1 MSDTPGEV
9 TDLDQDGSEDGTATT
24 LPAPTQASEPSESD
38 YDAIEAAV
46 METARGRWFL
56 KEYAKRNR
64 NTDTQRVLSAIE
76 RLEERL
82 GEQPAASADE
92 TSMALLSHNVLDL
105 AEAITRVKL
114 EVQELGGQGEQPD
127 HFGTATVELEAIVE
141 QTEKATSEIL
151 EAAEKIQEVVWVL
164 REEGA
169 SETQCDIIESKI
181 IDVYTAC
188 SFQDLTGQRSNKV
201 VQLVSYVERRV
212 GAMMEV
218 LGIKDDAGSQ
228 PAAGN
233 AGLNSSGSTT
243 DDDASG
249 GPQLAAHQENDSRP
263 DAHLLNGPAPEGD
276 GIEQDD
282 VDAMF
287 GDSNTASFEA
297 EPEIGDEAGGDLE
310 AEMADFD
317 AIQVDEETEDKDE
330 GSAAVAGEPEAA
342 DESVDETEPEDFD
355 QIESSAD
362 DDSDENDVEAP
373 PEIASDPDGTV
384 ASASDK
390 DDDETPDGAADDQN
404 ADQKALSEERAS
416 NAETDGKD
424 TESSII
430 TDDMVVELHDA
441 EILNQAADETLIEA
455 ALDQSEAAPDIFD
468 VDALEFAGSDMLEA
482 GDSARDLEAIQEYAS
497 VRGSGTVLVDMPDD
511 FDVDSAATDMF
522 IETPSEEQNA
532 EDSAEPADKAAAEDE
547 SPLGQDIFDA
557 ESIDVGDEDDE
568 VSIEADVET
577 EDNLAPELVAESEE
591 ELDSALVEA
600 ESLEAET
607 LDAEDLGSEPGTDN
621 DPVDEEPVPYTNE
634 ERIALFS

>member
-24 LPAPTQASEPSESD
+24 LPAPAQASEPSESD

-233 AGLNSSGSTT
+233 AGLNSSGSTA
-243 DDDASG
+243 DDDASS

-287 GDSNTASFEA
+287 GDSNTASFDA
-297 EPEIGDEAGGDLE
+297 EREVGDEAGGDLE

-330 GSAAVAGEPEAA
+330 GSAAVAGEPEAG
-342 DESVDETEPEDFD
+342 
-355 QIESSAD
+355 
-362 DDSDENDVEAP
+362 DENGVEAP
-373 PEIASDPDGTV
+373 PEIASDPGGTV

-390 DDDETPDGAADDQN
+390 DDDETPDGAADDQK

-416 NAETDGKD
+416 NAETDGED

-532 EDSAEPADKAAAEDE
+532 DDSVEPADKAAAEEE

-568 VSIEADVET
+568 VSLDADVET
-577 EDNLAPELVAESEE
+577 EDNPAPELVAESEE

-607 LDAEDLGSEPGTDN
+607 LDAEDLGSEPATDN
-621 DPVDEEPVPYTNE
+621 DPVEEEPVPYTNE